1 MAENYKDWQK
11 ALSTFLESAEKELQD
26 IRRSKAE
33 LQRMKRDMV
42 ESFARG
48 QYIRDDARIVISAPE
63 IIIGNVDK
71 DGILNPGQS
80 SRVIIR
86 ANSISEEGVGND
98 CATSGTIVHKAAQIR
113 NVCVDPGIDGLEEVV
128 GPVSEFTVLAQGVAL
143 RSESTEGAFAT
154 GAGAAPG
161 SISFH
166 ADNSVDIVAAVPCEN
181 LVQTIE
187 DTVKEK
193 KATAATLKSAVT
205 AKKKATDT
213 LIGQLEE
220 IVNSKTDNYDTDDH
234 VRANYI
240 DLYDLSNA
248 ITDLSNTLNASLNDC
263 VSSLASLAELNR
275 QVKCLEAKKKKIDGY
290 KSDYKT
296 KSTGAYVSIRAEH
309 TTIFSVDGD
318 SNLRDNAGAGLSV
331 QAHDV
336 RIQAGDGQGGTM
348 ADSTFSVG
356 VQDIALNTSSPKVE
370 KETADFPAA
379 GSVHITSKDIRM
391 EAVDYEYKDKK
402 VSEKALTAEGTIS
415 LRAETVT
422 VGSND
427 TEGKAAG
434 SFSVNS
440 KAITLKAV
448 DVDKESR
455 ADQSL
460 AKDST
465 MLLLADKMYLG
476 SKNKDNQSSALQI
489 SSDKV
494 GVFAK
499 TTAEIQ
505 QNDGKAALQL
515 DGGNAAIGGS
525 KTAIYG
531 ETEMG
536 GKATFKGDV
545 TMPKATIDNLEAKT
559 SFKSPHISDGIAI
572 PGAPSSSSLS
582 TKLKEEEVKEEGGS
596 K

>member
-1 MAENYKDWQK
+1 MAENYKDWQA
-11 ALSTFLESAEKELQD
+11 ALSSFMESVEKELQD
-26 IRRSKAE
+26 IRQSKAE
-33 LQRMKRDMV
+33 LQRMKREMV
-42 ESFARG
+42 DLFSRG
-48 QYIRDDARIVISAPE
+48 QYIRDDARLVISAPE

-71 DGILNPGQS
+71 DGTLKVGET

-86 ANSISEEGVGND
+86 ANNISEEGVG
-98 CATSGTIVHKAAQIR
+98 AYGLSGTIVHKASQIR
-113 NVCVDPGIDGLEEVV
+113 NVCADPGIDGREEVV
-128 GPVSEFTVLAQGVAL
+128 SPLSTFSVQAQGIAL
-143 RSESTEGAFAT
+143 RSEDTEGTFAST
-154 GAGAAPG
+154 PVAGSG
-161 SISFH
+161 GISLR
-166 ADNSVDIVAAVPCEN
+166 ADSNVRIEAAVPCEQ
-181 LVQTIE
+181 LAQAI
-187 DTVKEK
+187 DTSVKEK
-193 KATAATLKSAVT
+193 KAAAATLKTAV
-205 AKKKATDT
+205 AEKKKSTDA
-213 LIGQLEE
+213 LIEKLQTALNTNPEY
-220 IVNSKTDNYDTDDH
+220 YDTDEH
-234 VRANYI
+234 VRTNYI
-240 DLYDLSNA
+240 DLYEMQTSIDSLSK
-248 ITDLSNTLNASLNDC
+248 TLNASLNDC
-263 VSSLASLAELNR
+263 VESLASLAELNR

-290 KSDYKT
+290 KADYKT
-296 KSTGAYVSIRAEH
+296 KSTGAYVSICAEH
-309 TTIFSVDGD
+309 TSIQSVDGD
-318 SNLRDNAGAGLSV
+318 GNLRDNAGAGLSV

-336 RIQAGDGQGGTM
+336 RIQASDGKGGTM
-348 ADSTFSVG
+348 ADSTFAVAA
-356 VQDIALNTSSPKVE
+356 QDIALNTSSPKIDG
-370 KETADFPAA
+370 ETADIPAA
-379 GSVHITSKDIRM
+379 GSVRIASKDIRM

-402 VSEKALTAEGTIS
+402 VSEKALTAEGTIA

-440 KAITLKAV
+440 KVITLKAI

-525 KTAIYG
+525 KTAVYG

-545 TMPKATIDNLEAKT
+545 TIPKATIDNLEAKT

-582 TKLKEEEVKEEGGS
+582 TKLKEEEVKDEGG

>member
-1 MAENYKDWQK
+1 MAVNYKDWQT
-11 ALSTFLESAEKELQD
+11 ALSTFMESAEKELQD
-26 IRRSKAE
+26 IRQSKAE
-33 LQRMKRDMV
+33 LQRMKREMVDM
-42 ESFARG
+42 FTRG
-48 QYIRDDARIVISAPE
+48 QYIRDDARLVISAPE

-71 DGILNPGQS
+71 DGTLKTGEP

-86 ANSISEEGVGND
+86 ANNISEEGVG
-98 CATSGTIVHKAAQIR
+98 AYGLSGYIVHKASQIR
-113 NVCVDPGIDGLEEVV
+113 NVCADPGIDGREEVV
-128 GPVSEFTVLAQGVAL
+128 SALSSFTVQAQGIAL
-143 RSESTEGAFAT
+143 RSEDTEGTFASAPAA
-154 GAGAAPG
+154 GAGG
-161 SISFH
+161 ISLR
-166 ADNSVDIVAAVPCEN
+166 ADSNVNIEAAVPCEQ
-181 LVQTIE
+181 LAKSIE
-187 DTVKEK
+187 ASVKEK
-193 KATAATLKSAVT
+193 KAAAAELKSAV
-205 AKKKATDT
+205 AEKKKSADA
-213 LIGQLEE
+213 LIGKLEE
-220 IVNSKTDNYDTDDH
+220 TLNANPEYYDTDEH
-234 VRANYI
+234 VRTNYI
-240 DLYDLSNA
+240 DLYEMHTA
-248 ITDLSNTLNASLNDC
+248 IESLSNTLNASLNDC
-263 VSSLASLAELNR
+263 VASLSALAELNR

-309 TTIFSVDGD
+309 TSVLSVDGD
-318 SNLRDNAGAGLSV
+318 SNLRDNAGAGFSV
-331 QAHDV
+331 QGHDI
-336 RIQAGDGQGGTM
+336 RMQAGDGKGGTM
-348 ADSTFSVG
+348 ADSTFTLA
-356 VQDIALNTSSPKVE
+356 VQDISLNTSSPKVD
-370 KETADFPAA
+370 KETADIPAA
-379 GSVHITSKDIRM
+379 GSVRIVSKDIRM
-391 EAVDYEYKDKK
+391 DAVDYEYKDKK
-402 VSEKALTAEGTIS
+402 ISEKALTQEGSIA

-455 ADQSL
+455 ADQAL

-465 MLLLADKMYLG
+465 MLLLSDKMYLG
-476 SKNKDNQSSALQI
+476 SKNKDNQSSALQV

-515 DGGNAAIGGS
+515 DGGNIAIGGS
-525 KTAIYG
+525 KASVYG
-531 ETEMG
+531 ETEIG

-572 PGAPSSSSLS
+572 PGAPSSASLS
-582 TKLKEEEVKEEGGS
+582 TKLKEEEVKEAE
-596 K
+596 KK

>member
-33 LQRMKRDMV
+33 LQRMKREMV

-48 QYIRDDARIVISAPE
+48 QYLRDEARLVISAPE

-71 DGILNPGQS
+71 DGTLKTGQP

-98 CATSGTIVHKAAQIR
+98 YAASGTIVHKASQIR

-128 GPVSEFTVLAQGVAL
+128 GPVSEYTVQAQGIAL
-143 RSESTEGAFAT
+143 RSENTEGAFAT

-161 SISFH
+161 SITLR
-166 ADNSVDIVAAVPCEN
+166 ADNSVGIEAAVPCEN
-181 LVQTIE
+181 LAKAIE

-193 KATAATLKSAVT
+193 KAAAATLKSAVT

-220 IVNSKTDNYDTDDH
+220 IVNSKTDYYDTDDH

-240 DLYDLSNA
+240 DLHDLQCT
-248 ITDLSNTLNASLNDC
+248 IDDLSNTLNSSLSDCVASL
-263 VSSLASLAELNR
+263 ATLAELNR

-296 KSTGAYVSIRAEH
+296 KSTGAHVSIRAEH
-309 TTIFSVDGD
+309 TVISSVDGD

-336 RIQAGDGQGGTM
+336 RFQARDVKGATMDG
-348 ADSTFSVG
+348 STFSVG
-356 VQDIALNTSSPKVE
+356 VQDIVLDTSNPKIG
-370 KETADFPAA
+370 KDTADMPAV
-379 GSVHITSKDIRM
+379 GSVHITSKDIRL

-402 VSEKALTAEGTIS
+402 VSEKALTKEGTIA
-415 LRAETVT
+415 LRAETMT

-427 TEGKAAG
+427 TEGKASG

-476 SKNKDNQSSALQI
+476 SKNKDNQSSALQL

-515 DGGNAAIGGS
+515 DGGNAALAGS
-525 KTAIYG
+525 KTALYG
-531 ETEMG
+531 ETEIG

-545 TMPKATIDNLEAKT
+545 TMPKATVDNLEAKT
-559 SFKSPHISDGIAI
+559 SFKSPHISDGIPI
-572 PGAPSSSSLS
+572 PAAPASASLS
-582 TKLKEEEVKEEGGS
+582 TKLKEEEVKDAGGS